1 MCYMII
7 FCRFNWTC
15 SFIVS
20 LTIKKFFN
28 SELDIFGTYFMY
40 GAICLLAFFF
50 VIFILPETKGKTNDD
65 MKDYYMKRAGRS
77 TSMTGMVNPNFDDKA

>member
-1 MCYMII
+1 
-7 FCRFNWTC
+7 
-15 SFIVS
+15 
-20 LTIKKFFN
+20 
-28 SELDIFGTYFMY
+28 MY